1 MPNCES
7 CGAGID
13 AGVTDCPYCG
23 ASVTQTTVVHKSEL
37 ERPEK
42 VYTTT
47 TDADGSTH
55 IRFGD
60 GQTGSR
66 PPSGSGSVSSTYR
79 QGAGSQGSV
88 PAGQLV
94 EKLDQVDRRLDRIP
108 DPSKHKGS
116 KDVGVAMVE
125 SMAALGDLVSVYQSS
140 VSHEA
145 HLSTDD
151 RDRVSKRE
159 ERIRPKLKS
168 MVAFCEKV
176 DSKTQKKMGLSDSD
190 VHKIRITATRA
201 LQMTKARS
209 GKCAGCGTMNRP
221 GSRNCQNC
229 GAPL

>member
-1 MPNCES
+1 MPNCGS

-13 AGVTDCPYCG
+13 TSDKECPYCG
-23 ASVTQTTVVHKSEL
+23 ASVIQGSVVHKREL
-37 ERPEK
+37 ENPEQH
-42 VYTTT
+42 YRAA
-47 TDADGSTH
+47 TDDEGSTH
-55 IRFGD
+55 VRFGD
-60 GQTGSR
+60 GQTGRR
-66 PPSGSGSVSSTYR
+66 PSSGSSSVSSTYR
-79 QGAGSQGSV
+79 QGAGSQGNV

-94 EKLDQVDRRLDRIP
+94 EKLDQVDRRLDKIP

-125 SMAALGDLVSVYQSS
+125 SMAALGDLLSVYQSG

-190 VHKIRITATRA
+190 VHRIRTTATRA

-209 GKCAGCGTMNRP
+209 GKCAGCGTMNKP